1 MLVNEVTVSVSSE
14 RYKMYAEFG
23 ERITATVRVD
33 ETKHDKFTKYICA

>member
-23 ERITATVRVD
+23 ERISATVRVD
-33 ETKHDKFTKYICA
+33 RTKHDKFANYICA